1 MWNRSIR
8 IDYIAG
14 LMADVAHEYDLSSHE
29 SAFDGV
35 KAELSRQFPGASPE
49 ELLDILALCLTVY
62 NHARGGERAELV
74 LTAPE
79 SFRLHARRTAVVVSE
94 MISNAA
100 KSITMTG
107 YSISDYLADLLDVI
121 IRKSQQGIRVRLYI
135 NDVDR
140 QKNVLDRLLAW
151 CGKFLQIYDYQ
162 KQENDKM
169 AALHAKL
176 IVVDR
181 LTSLVSS
188 ANLSYHGM
196 HGNIEMGVLMTSAE
210 KAVKIED
217 LLNELV
223 RMKIFVLHRQDS

>member
-1 MWNRSIR
+1 
-8 IDYIAG
+8 
-14 LMADVAHEYDLSSHE
+14 MAV
-29 SAFDGV
+29 
-35 KAELSRQFPGASPE
+35 
-49 ELLDILALCLTVY
+49 I
-62 NHARGGERAELV
+62 
-74 LTAPE
+74 
-79 SFRLHARRTAVVVSE
+79 VSE

-121 IRKSQQGIRVRLYI
+121 IRKSQQGIRVRFYI

-140 QKNVLDRLLAW
+140 QKDVLDGLLAW

-162 KQENDKM
+162 KQEDDKM

-217 LLNELV
+217 LLNELI
-223 RMKIFVLHRQDS
+223 RMKIFVLHRQDV

>member
-1 MWNRSIR
+1 MPSGSGEYIMNEQPEQKILLAIIQGQDLDLCADALSEAKIETNR
-8 IDYIAG
+8 
-14 LMADVAHEYDLSSHE
+14 
-29 SAFDGV
+29 
-35 KAELSRQFPGASPE
+35 
-49 ELLDILALCLTVY
+49 
-62 NHARGGERAELV
+62 
-74 LTAPE
+74 
-79 SFRLHARRTAVVVSE
+79 
-94 MISNAA
+94 
-100 KSITMTG
+100 
-107 YSISDYLADLLDVI
+107 
-121 IRKSQQGIRVRLYI
+121 IRVRFYI